1 MLSSNFIFHLIRI
14 SKIPKSIIIHKSI
27 NNSQLNSNNTCHI
40 SRLLRESVFPL
51 ATASINSAIYRIL
64 AKVLKMAE
72 YIPVEY
78 LAYVGKTLNL
88 IARQVGSNYNNLAIF
103 LAQWL

>member
-1 MLSSNFIFHLIRI
+1 
-14 SKIPKSIIIHKSI
+14 
-27 NNSQLNSNNTCHI
+27 
-40 SRLLRESVFPL
+40 
-51 ATASINSAIYRIL
+51 
-64 AKVLKMAE
+64 MAE

-78 LAYVGKTLNL
+78 LAYIGKTLNL